1 MGSGSRWIAPLT
13 TTVDTDSVERGPDRP
28 SQESTTFRRVLWFA
42 AAIVVLLLARTFL
55 IEPVRVRSHSMEPT
69 LRDGAVVLIDKVTFH
84 AREPRRGDLVV
95 TSDPRTGEPIVKRVV
110 AIAGDSVG
118 IDDGVLMLN
127 GKKVAENYIDNDNM
141 EGFFFGPDVVP
152 HGEVF
157 LLGDNRYIS
166 VDSRTFGPVTV
177 DEVDGRVL
185 ATIWPP

>member
-1 MGSGSRWIAPLT
+1 M
-13 TTVDTDSVERGPDRP
+13 
-28 SQESTTFRRVLWFA
+28 
-42 AAIVVLLLARTFL
+42 
-55 IEPVRVRSHSMEPT
+55 
-69 LRDGAVVLIDKVTFH
+69 
-84 AREPRRGDLVV
+84 
-95 TSDPRTGEPIVKRVV
+95 
-110 AIAGDSVG
+110 G